1 MASTLF
7 KINKEKYPN
16 AGRKWTDEE
25 EDILLEELD
34 KNIDIDTIAENHSR
48 TTGGINSRCNV
59 IAYKMY
65 LNNIDVEEIIKRTKL
80 SKKEIQY
87 AISLRE
93 NRPVKKEKEKEKEKE
108 KVITTQIS
116 IQPKNSEIAEL
127 KTEIIWLKKD
137 VKEMLRLIHE
147 LYAFETS

>member
-1 MASTLF
+1 MASTSF

-25 EDILLEELD
+25 EDRLLEELD
-34 KNIDIDTIAENHSR
+34 KDIDIDTIAENHNR

-87 AISLRE
+87 TISRRE
-93 NRPVKKEKEKEKEKE
+93 NQPNKKEKVKS
-108 KVITTQIS
+108 TQIS

-127 KTEIIWLKKD
+127 KTEIIGLKKD

>member
-1 MASTLF
+1 MASTSF

-65 LNNIDVEEIIKRTKL
+65 LNNIDVEEIIKKTKL

-93 NRPVKKEKEKEKEKE
+93 NRPVKKEKEKEKVK
-108 KVITTQIS
+108 TTQIS

-127 KTEIIWLKKD
+127 KTEIIGLKKD

>member
-1 MASTLF
+1 MASTSF

-34 KNIDIDTIAENHSR
+34 KNIDIDTIAENHNR

-93 NRPVKKEKEKEKEKE
+93 NRPVKKEKEKEKVK
-108 KVITTQIS
+108 TTQIS

-127 KTEIIWLKKD
+127 KTEIIGLKKD

>member
-1 MASTLF
+1 MASTSF

-25 EDILLEELD
+25 EDRLLEELD
-34 KNIDIDTIAENHSR
+34 KDIDIDTIAENHNR

-93 NRPVKKEKEKEKEKE
+93 NRPVKKEK
-108 KVITTQIS
+108 VQIKIETKQTN
-116 IQPKNSEIAEL
+116 IQSSEIAEL
-127 KTEIIWLKKD
+127 KTEIIGLKKD

>member
-1 MASTLF
+1 MASTSF

-25 EDILLEELD
+25 EDRLLEELD
-34 KNIDIDTIAENHSR
+34 KNIDIDTIAENHNR

-93 NRPVKKEKEKEKEKE
+93 NRPVKKD
-108 KVITTQIS
+108 KVQIKIETKQTN
-116 IQPKNSEIAEL
+116 IQSSEIAEL
-127 KTEIIWLKKD
+127 KTEIIGLKKD